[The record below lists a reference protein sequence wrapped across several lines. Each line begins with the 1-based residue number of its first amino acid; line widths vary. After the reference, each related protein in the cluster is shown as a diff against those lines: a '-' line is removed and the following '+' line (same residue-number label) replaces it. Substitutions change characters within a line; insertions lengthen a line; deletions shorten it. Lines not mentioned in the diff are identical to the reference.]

1 MSKALLT
8 QIADHSSI
16 CEEDVKIVLSSLKE
30 VTLDELQKHN
40 KFIFK
45 DFMVMHM
52 KKKPARAARV
62 VHLFGHRVVA
72 RAHPARNVIKA
83 TISPKFLKRAQP
95 AVDAV
100 PLPDGGVVDDGVVV
114 DDAVN
119 DGVVVGDGVVDDG
132 VVDDDP
138 SDDGVG
144 MFL

>member
-8 QIADHSSI
+8 QIADHSGI

-30 VTLDELQKHN
+30 VALDELQKHN
-40 KFIFK
+40 KFNFK
-45 DFMVMHM
+45 DFMVLHM

-114 DDAVN
+114 DDAMN